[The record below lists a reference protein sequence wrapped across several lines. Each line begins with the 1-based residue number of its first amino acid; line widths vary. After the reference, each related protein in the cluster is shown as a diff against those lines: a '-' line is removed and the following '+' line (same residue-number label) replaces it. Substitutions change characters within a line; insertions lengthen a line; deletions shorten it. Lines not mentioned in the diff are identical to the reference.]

1 MANPFSGQLVGFN
14 AGIPNARRGLV
25 ELYKTRAKGRRREAA
40 SLSGLYGGATRS
52 LQAST
57 KQGLAD
63 VGAGT
68 AAGYGLVSAN
78 GYDVDPAQVSQ
89 LRGVVARGAAPFSTL
104 IKGGG
109 AARAGELSAFGRAAS
124 VEQRSL
130 AGALPREQS
139 AALSELEQG
148 IVSTQTG
155 LAAQAA
161 DYSAQQSFLGTQT
174 RYYNQLAQQ
183 AGLQAG
189 QPGLGGAS
197 TSAPENW
204 IIQHE
209 SSGSVNA
216 DNPRSTAFGLGQLLY
231 QNRVKYG
238 RVLGVDPNT
247 RDYNSQLAMMRLYI
261 KDRYG
266 TAQAAMEFWQAHGWY

>member
-1 MANPFSGQLVGFN
+1 MANPFDQQLAQFN
-14 AGIPNARRGLV
+14 AGIPSARQGLV
-25 ELYKTRAKGRRREAA
+25 ALYRQRGKARKKEAT
-40 SLSGLYGGATRS
+40 SLSSLYGGADRT
-52 LQAST
+52 LAAST
-57 KQGLAD
+57 RRGVAD
-63 VGAGT
+63 VAAGT
-68 AAGYGLVSAN
+68 AAGFGLVGTN
-78 GYDVDPAQVSQ
+78 GYDVDPTQAAQ
-89 LRGVVARGAAPFSTL
+89 LRGVVSRGSAPFSGL
-104 IKGGG
+104 IQGRG
-109 AARAGELSAFGRAAS
+109 AARAGELRGFGSAAAG
-124 VEQRSL
+124 EQRAL

-155 LAAQAA
+155 IAAQAA
-161 DYSAQQSFLGTQT
+161 DWAAQQSFVGQQA

-189 QPGLGGAS
+189 QPGLQGGL
-197 TSAPENW
+197 SAPESW

-209 SSGSVNA
+209 SSGNVAA

-231 QNRVKYG
+231 ANRVKYG

-247 RDYNSQLAMMRLYI
+247 RDYNAQLAMMRLYI

-266 TAQAAMEFWQAHGWY
+266 TAQAAMEFWQRNGWY

>member
-1 MANPFSGQLVGFN
+1 MANPFSGQLSQFN

-25 ELYKTRAKGRRREAA
+25 ELYKTRSKGRKREATT
-40 SLSGLYGGATRS
+40 LSGLYGRAAGS

-63 VGAGT
+63 VAAGGR
-68 AAGYGLVSAN
+68 AGYGLVSAN
-78 GYDVDPAQVSQ
+78 GYDVDPAQTAQ
-89 LRGVVARGAAPFSTL
+89 LQGVVSRGAAPFSTL
-104 IKGGG
+104 IQSGG
-109 AARAGELSAFGRAAS
+109 AARSGELTAFGKAAS
-124 VEQRSL
+124 TEQRSL
-130 AGALPREQS
+130 AAALPRERS

-148 IVSTQTG
+148 IVSAQSG
-155 LAAQAA
+155 LAAAAA
-161 DYSAQQSFLGTQT
+161 DYQSQQSFVGQQT

-189 QPGLGGAS
+189 QPGLGGAGL
-197 TSAPENW
+197 SAPESW

-209 SSGSVNA
+209 SSGNVNA

-231 QNRVKYG
+231 ANRVKYG
-238 RVLGVDPNT
+238 RTLGVDPNT

-266 TAQAAMEFWQAHGWY
+266 TAQAAMEFWQRNGWY

>member
-1 MANPFSGQLVGFN
+1 MANPFSGQLAQFN

-25 ELYKTRAKGRRREAA
+25 DLYKTRAKGRRREATT
-40 SLSGLYGGATRS
+40 LSNLYGGATRS
-52 LQAST
+52 LQGST
-57 KQGLAD
+57 RQGLAD
-63 VGAGT
+63 VAAGAR
-68 AAGYGLVSAN
+68 AGYGLVSAN
-78 GYDVDPAQVSQ
+78 GYDVDPAQTAQ
-89 LRGVVARGAAPFSTL
+89 LQGLVQRGAAPFSTL

-109 AARAGELSAFGRAAS
+109 AARAGELTGFGHAAS
-124 VEQRSL
+124 AEQQSL
-130 AGALPREQS
+130 AGALPRERS

-155 LAAQAA
+155 LAAAAA
-161 DYSAQQSFLGTQT
+161 DFSAQNSFLGQQT

-189 QPGLGGAS
+189 QPGLGGAQP
-197 TSAPENW
+197 TAPEAW

-209 SSGSVNA
+209 SSGSVSA

-231 QNRVKYG
+231 SNRVKYG

-247 RDYNSQLAMMRLYI
+247 RDYGSQLAMMRLYI

-266 TAQAAMEFWQAHGWY
+266 TAQAAMEFWQRNGWY